1 MSYRVR
7 IESFEGPFDLLL
19 YLVSRQ
25 KVDIGS
31 ISIIVDQYVAYIDRM
46 QKLDLEVASD
56 FLLVAST
63 LLDIK
68 AASLIPSEKTEVE
81 DELEELSP
89 NEAREILIEK
99 LIAYK
104 QYKNAAWALKNRFEL
119 EGRMHPRL
127 CGPDQEFLG
136 IMPDYLESTTLD
148 SLAFLC
154 AEVMARREVFLLES
168 EHIAAKPIPVETH
181 VRAIHR
187 RISTRKRMMFSELL
201 EAAPTLQLRVVN
213 FLAILELYKRGM
225 DILTA
230 KETKYG
236 AQTMRELE
244 RICLLRNVDSKW
256 MEHIDNMDQL
266 KQGMGLRGYG
276 QHDPVVEYRI
286 EGFAMFDEMIASIR
300 EDAVHMLLTIEI
312 RQQNAQP
319 KREQIAKPT
328 GEGAPAK
335 AGAKGAAPVRVT
347 KIGRND
353 PCPCGSGLKWKKCT
367 CEQYHHGKE

>member
-31 ISIIVDQYVAYIDRM
+31 ISITEIVDQYVAYIDRM
-46 QKLDLEVASD
+46 QKLDLDVASD

-68 AASLIPSEKTEVE
+68 AASLIPSEKSEVE

-104 QYKNAAWALKNRFEL
+104 QYKNAAAAFEL

-154 AEVMARREVFLLES
+154 AELMARREVFLLES

-225 DILTA
+225 VSLEQSGSFADI
-230 KETKYG
+230 
-236 AQTMRELE
+236 
-244 RICLLRNVDSKW
+244 RID
-256 MEHIDNMDQL
+256 
-266 KQGMGLRGYG
+266 Y
-276 QHDPVVEYRI
+276 I
-286 EGFAMFDEMIASIR
+286 EGSGELVFTESDE
-300 EDAVHMLLTIEI
+300 
-312 RQQNAQP
+312 
-319 KREQIAKPT
+319 EQWT
-328 GEGAPAK
+328 
-335 AGAKGAAPVRVT
+335 
-347 KIGRND
+347 
-353 PCPCGSGLKWKKCT
+353 
-367 CEQYHHGKE
+367 

>member
-31 ISIIVDQYVAYIDRM
+31 ISITEIVDQYVAYIDRM

-104 QYKNAAWALKNRFEL
+104 QYKNAAWALKKRFEL
-119 EGRMHPRL
+119 EGRMYPRL

-187 RISTRKRMMFSELL
+187 RISARKRMMFSELL

-225 DILTA
+225 VSLEQSGSFADI
-230 KETKYG
+230 
-236 AQTMRELE
+236 
-244 RICLLRNVDSKW
+244 RID
-256 MEHIDNMDQL
+256 
-266 KQGMGLRGYG
+266 Y
-276 QHDPVVEYRI
+276 I
-286 EGFAMFDEMIASIR
+286 EGSGELVFTESDE
-300 EDAVHMLLTIEI
+300 
-312 RQQNAQP
+312 
-319 KREQIAKPT
+319 EQWT
-328 GEGAPAK
+328 
-335 AGAKGAAPVRVT
+335 
-347 KIGRND
+347 
-353 PCPCGSGLKWKKCT
+353 
-367 CEQYHHGKE
+367 

>member
-31 ISIIVDQYVAYIDRM
+31 ISITEIVDQYVAYIDRM

-154 AEVMARREVFLLES
+154 CRG
-168 EHIAAKPIPVETH
+168 HG
-181 VRAIHR
+181 
-187 RISTRKRMMFSELL
+187 STRG
-201 EAAPTLQLRVVN
+201 
-213 FLAILELYKRGM
+213 I
-225 DILTA
+225 
-230 KETKYG
+230 
-236 AQTMRELE
+236 
-244 RICLLRNVDSKW
+244 
-256 MEHIDNMDQL
+256 
-266 KQGMGLRGYG
+266 
-276 QHDPVVEYRI
+276 
-286 EGFAMFDEMIASIR
+286 
-300 EDAVHMLLTIEI
+300 
-312 RQQNAQP
+312 
-319 KREQIAKPT
+319 
-328 GEGAPAK
+328 PA
-335 AGAKGAAPVRVT
+335 
-347 KIGRND
+347 
-353 PCPCGSGLKWKKCT
+353 
-367 CEQYHHGKE
+367 